1 VQAGSVESD
10 KHGDIVSDISWAG
23 SVELEPEVGDWL
35 QGLPPEDFATVETYI
50 DLLAEVGPL
59 LDEPHT
65 RQLSGKLRELR
76 FRLSRRP
83 WRITYF
89 MPGPTRRIRIVMLT
103 VFAKTQRQE
112 RRQIARAV
120 AAMTRCVA
128 EGHTAEEDD
137 R

>member
-1 VQAGSVESD
+1 
-10 KHGDIVSDISWAG
+10 VSDIFWAG
-23 SVELEPEVGDWL
+23 SVELEPEVGEWL
-35 QGLPPEDFATVETYI
+35 QGLSPEDFATVETYI

-65 RQLSGKLRELR
+65 RQLR
-76 FRLSRRP
+76 FRLSGQP

-89 MPGPTRRIRIVMLT
+89 MPGPTRRIVMLT

-120 AAMTRCVA
+120 AAMNRCVT
-128 EGHTAEEDD
+128 EGHTVEEDG

>member
-1 VQAGSVESD
+1 M
-10 KHGDIVSDISWAG
+10 SDISWAG
-23 SVELEPEVGDWL
+23 SVELEPEVGEWL
-35 QGLPPEDFATVETYI
+35 QGLSPEDFATVETYI

-76 FRLSRRP
+76 FRLSGQP

-89 MPGPTRRIRIVMLT
+89 MPGPTRRIVMLT

-120 AAMTRCVA
+120 AAMNQCVA
-128 EGHTAEEDD
+128 EGHTAEEDG

>member
-1 VQAGSVESD
+1 M
-10 KHGDIVSDISWAG
+10 SDIPWAG
-23 SVELEPEVGDWL
+23 SVELEPEVQEWL
-35 QGLPPEDFATVETYI
+35 QRLSPEDFATVETYI

-76 FRLSRRP
+76 FRLSGQP

-89 MPGPTRRIRIVMLT
+89 MPGSTRRIVMLT

-120 AAMTRCVA
+120 AAMNQCVA

>member
-1 VQAGSVESD
+1 
-10 KHGDIVSDISWAG
+10 
-23 SVELEPEVGDWL
+23 VELEPEVGEWL
-35 QGLPPEDFATVETYI
+35 QGLSPEDFATVGTYI

-76 FRLSRRP
+76 FRLSGHP

-89 MPGPTRRIRIVMLT
+89 MPGPTRRIVMLT

-120 AAMTRCVA
+120 AAMNRCVTD
-128 EGHTAEEDD
+128 GHTVEEDG